1 MAPLN
6 TALLGDQAYRE
17 IRRRILAL
25 EYAPGSRL
33 QVDEIARHLEV
44 SPSPVKEALKQLEAE
59 GLVEIKARKGT
70 LVRQFS
76 ARDVVDV
83 YEMREFLEGGAAV
96 KAIEA
101 KAVTPAVLAD
111 LNATIARLAAVTI
124 GNDFSD
130 LDEGVRADWDF
141 HTRIVAL
148 ADNALLSEWHER
160 LLGHAHVIRNYS
172 MHTGR
177 AQTTLREHRAIVA
190 ALAAGDA
197 ARALAATRSHLRSTR
212 DSILA
217 IMDTTAR

>member
-6 TALLGDQAYRE
+6 TALLGEQAYRE

-33 QVDEIARHLEV
+33 QVDEIARHLAV
-44 SPSPVKEALKQLEAE
+44 SPSPVKEALKLLESE

-70 LVRQFS
+70 LVRHFS

-83 YEMREFLEGGAAV
+83 YEMREFLEGGAAA

-111 LNATIARLAAVTI
+111 LNATIARLAAVTL
-124 GNDFSD
+124 GQGFSD
-130 LDEGVRADWDF
+130 LEEGVRADWDF

-148 ADNALLSEWHER
+148 ADNALLAEWHER
-160 LLGHAHVIRNYS
+160 LLGHAQVIRNYS
-172 MHTGR
+172 MHTNR
-177 AQTTLREHRAIVA
+177 AQTTLVEHRAIVA

-197 ARALAATRSHLRSTR
+197 TRARAATRGHLRSTR
-212 DSILA
+212 NSILA
-217 IMDTTAR
+217 IMDATAR